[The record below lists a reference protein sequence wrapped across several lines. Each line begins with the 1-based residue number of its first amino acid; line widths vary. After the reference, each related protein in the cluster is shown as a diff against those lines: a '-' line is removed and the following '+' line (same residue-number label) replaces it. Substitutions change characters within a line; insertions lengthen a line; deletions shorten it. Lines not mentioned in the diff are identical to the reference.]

1 MTNTQNST
9 HSFGCEICKDQGFI
23 VGDNNTVTICDCRKA
38 SDHQRKMDKL
48 FRAARIPRLYQGVTL
63 KNTDPQVQ
71 PDALAAA
78 KSYIDSW
85 PVAHGLMFVGP
96 VGTGKTHLAVM
107 IQNEIIARHKVKS
120 LMVSVPDLMDDLR
133 QLGDEYGG
141 RINALKTVD
150 LLVLDD
156 LGAQKNTEWVT
167 ERLYVVINARYAD
180 MLPTVITSNS
190 LLSELSTI
198 PGWERIV
205 DRIVESCIIKTTD
218 GESHRR
224 SIALKKLKELEKCKN
239 V

>member
-1 MTNTQNST
+1 M
-9 HSFGCEICKDQGFI
+9 
-23 VGDNNTVTICDCRKA
+23 
-38 SDHQRKMDKL
+38 
-48 FRAARIPRLYQGVTL
+48 
-63 KNTDPQVQ
+63 Q

-133 QLGDEYGG
+133 QLGGTNMGG
-141 RINALKTVD
+141 ADKCPETVD

-167 ERLYVVINARYAD
+167 ERLYVVINTRYAD

-205 DRIVESCIIKTTD
+205 DRIVESCIVKTTN

-224 SIALKKLKELEKCKN
+224 SIALKS
-239 V
+239 